1 MKKFVLGLGTI
12 AITMSMANAW
22 DIAKKIKSGNNQ
34 YDLTVICD
42 NGSAVSIT
50 ENTYTG
56 KFYTKGLEYN
66 NLNSTVKKACSTS
79 PKLYSLKNEAIV
91 CRSRMELKDLLA
103 GDGRAYKLE
112 KVLLGFGPDKKSSCI
127 LAKSSSKVRILKEYK
142 HETFEKKYD
151 DGKRK
156 WTETVNLCDS
166 YFKIEAGNNI
176 YYVRKSDIQF

>member
-1 MKKFVLGLGTI
+1 MKKFILGLGII

-42 NGSAVSIT
+42 NGSAVSII

-56 KFYTKGLEYN
+56 KFYNKGLVYN
-66 NLNSTVKKACSTS
+66 NLNSAIKKACSTS
-79 PKLYSLKNEAIV
+79 QKLYSLKNETIA
-91 CRSRMELKDLLA
+91 CKSRIELKELLA
-103 GDGRAYKLE
+103 EDGQVYELKKINLE
-112 KVLLGFGPDKKSSCI
+112 FGPDKKGSCV
-127 LAKSSSKVRILKEYK
+127 LAKSSSKIKILKEYK

-151 DGKRK
+151 DGKKK
-156 WTETVNLCDS
+156 WTKTVNLCDS